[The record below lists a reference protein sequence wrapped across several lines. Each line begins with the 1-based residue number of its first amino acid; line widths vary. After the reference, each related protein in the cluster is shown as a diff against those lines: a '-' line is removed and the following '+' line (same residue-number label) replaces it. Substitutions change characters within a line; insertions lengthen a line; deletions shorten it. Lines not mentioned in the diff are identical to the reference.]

1 MTKIKLNKYKYHLL
15 LIIVLSLSYFN
26 LQKEAADHFQETD
39 SVISYDLLENYD
51 NQIISYALWSYKSR
65 DWSNYND
72 NKNWKNINYYINHTP
87 DFILNYLI
95 TTDFFIK
102 NFEKI
107 SNNKSDFPNNA
118 DEARKVIVD
127 SFIRSG
133 IEDMPIHGL
142 YRIGQSVLIDQLP
155 GGIAPVITYPLSSTY
170 TFGMGI
176 YYQIIKNL
184 SEDYGTFVENAVKMN
199 LLLLH
204 LALFFA
210 FLTLIGIGIKPF
222 IASISVLTLTYT
234 ASFYSYGFHMGSTAH
249 AFIAYAA
256 CFYSFT
262 KYNINDK
269 NSLFKLGLI
278 NSVLLFYSYL
288 LIIPLLAVYLYTF
301 VNFYLHS
308 QKLFFKS
315 IFLSLFLH
323 KIALFLNLLCI
334 LIFYQPGQGIRGE
347 ARSWSEIFDYIYFSI
362 LNLTGWVD
370 TGIEMVN
377 LIQFILFGSIAL
389 FGCINFFKENNSN
402 QGLLGLPLIKYSFA
416 IYIAFLIIGLLN
428 FAPTRHILFLQIFL
442 VIFYSYALSKILR
455 NHDKSF
461 VLNVSLIAIIF
472 SLGTFTQN
480 YRMNQTKSINYDF
493 KLLKENAFIVSDTLN
508 TISKKT
514 DLKVIGLNE
523 EIEDSK
529 NYYFISQTTSFNELD
544 QRHLDR
550 MIQADTNVV
559 TILEAED
566 RYSFMPFNLTKYKDG
581 RFAFNRGNGMYI
593 YEIKN

>member
-1 MTKIKLNKYKYHLL
+1 MKYHLL
-15 LIIVLSLSYFN
+15 LILALSFSYFN
-26 LQKEAADHFQETD
+26 LQKEAEDHFQETD
-39 SVISYDLLENYD
+39 SVISYDLLENSD

-72 NKNWKNINYYINHTP
+72 NKNWKNINYYTSHTP
-87 DFILNYLI
+87 DFILDYLI
-95 TTDFFIK
+95 STDFFIS

-155 GGIAPVITYPLSSTY
+155 GSIAPIITYPLSSTY

-184 SEDYGTFVENAVKMN
+184 SKDYGAFVENAVKMN

-204 LALFFA
+204 LALFLI

-222 IASISVLTLTYT
+222 IASLSVLILTYT

-249 AFIAYAA
+249 AFIAYAL

-262 KYNINDK
+262 KYNTNDE

-288 LIIPLLAVYLYTF
+288 LIIPLLAIYLYTF
-301 VNFYLHS
+301 VNFYFYS

-315 IFLSLFLH
+315 IFLSLSLH

-334 LIFYQPGQGIRGE
+334 SIFYQPGQGIRGE

-362 LNLTGWVD
+362 LNLTGWAD
-370 TGIEMVN
+370 TGIEVVN

-389 FGCINFFKENNSN
+389 FGCIKFFKENNSN
-402 QGLLGLPLIKYSFA
+402 QSLLGLHLIKYSFVV
-416 IYIAFLIIGLLN
+416 YISFLIIGLLN

-455 NHDKSF
+455 NYNKSF
-461 VLNVSLIAIIF
+461 VLNISLIAIIL

-480 YRMNQTKSINYDF
+480 FRMNQTKSINYDF
-493 KLLKENAFIVSDTLN
+493 ELLNENAFIVSDMPN

-514 DLKVIGLNE
+514 DLKVIGLNA

-529 NYYFISQTTSFNELD
+529 SYYFISQTTSFNELD
-544 QRHLDR
+544 QIHLDR
-550 MIQADTNVV
+550 MIHADSNVIA
-559 TILEAED
+559 ILEAED

-593 YEIKN
+593 YKISN